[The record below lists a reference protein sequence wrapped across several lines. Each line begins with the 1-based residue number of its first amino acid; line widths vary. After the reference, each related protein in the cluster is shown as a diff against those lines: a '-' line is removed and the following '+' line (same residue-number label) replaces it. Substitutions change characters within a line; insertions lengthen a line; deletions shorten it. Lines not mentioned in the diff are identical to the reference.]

1 MKYKDFSDEFLVAAY
16 QESRLHPGET
26 LRSGDIIDRYPLVFE
41 PGWVVELVRDLG
53 VRGYFTSKGVDAD
66 DRGQPIRLTG
76 RGFRVAE
83 DLIDKGVGIFRL
95 DLGDGIGFPGADHA
109 SNAKS
114 GNSSPHQRLDQDHHY
129 LMGLLLAECDD
140 HIGTVYD
147 LKQLQTDSFSVRQV
161 REAAEHLHEAGL
173 ATLSKVAVPGQRRA
187 DDMLMLTPLGIV
199 YALRNEAQVLKAMMS
214 GGASSD
220 LQRVREA
227 FDRLQVEQIPDG
239 SQETSAAVAPASDR
253 LVRIDH
259 NQPGY
264 QEILTG
270 LIEIRDAVR
279 GANDLEDQER
289 DRLVVS
295 LGAAES
301 LWKAG
306 QLKMI
311 QIKIGVVMAL
321 EDAGHALGATAK
333 AVAAA
338 LLVDTIKA
346 FIKNHTGIDLD
357 NM

>member
-53 VRGYFTSKGVDAD
+53 VRGYFTSEGVDAD

-95 DLGDGIGFPGADHA
+95 DLGDGIGFPSAADA
-109 SNAKS
+109 PDAKS
-114 GNSSPHQRLDQDHHY
+114 VNSPLRQQLDQDHHY
-129 LMGLLLAECDD
+129 LIGLLLAECDD

-147 LKQLQTDSFSVRQV
+147 LKRLQTASFSLRQV

-173 ATLSKVAVPGQRRA
+173 ATLSKVAVPGQRKA

-199 YALRNEAQVLKAMMS
+199 YALRNEVQVLKAMMS
-214 GGASSD
+214 GGASWD

-227 FDRLQVEQIPDG
+227 FDRLQLEHAPVG
-239 SQETSAAVAPASDR
+239 YQERAAAVAASDR

-270 LIEIRDAVR
+270 LTEIRDAVR
-279 GANDLEDQER
+279 GANDLEDEER

-301 LWKAG
+301 LWNAG
-306 QLKMI
+306 QLKLI

-321 EDAGHALGATAK
+321 EDAGKALGATAK

-346 FIKNHTGIDLD
+346 FIKNHTGLDLD
-357 NM
+357 DM

>member
-1 MKYKDFSDEFLVAAY
+1 VKYKDFSDEFLVAAY
-16 QESRLHPGET
+16 HESRLHPGET
-26 LRSGDIIDRYPLVFE
+26 LRSGDIVDRYPLVFE
-41 PGWVVELVRDLG
+41 PGWVVQLVRDLG

-76 RGFRVAE
+76 RGLRVAE
-83 DLIDKGVGIFRL
+83 DLIEKGIGIFRL
-95 DLGDGIGFPGADHA
+95 DLGDGIGFPGADDTA
-109 SNAKS
+109 DATATV
-114 GNSSPHQRLDQDHHY
+114 SSPQLRLGQDHHY
-129 LMGLLLAECDD
+129 LIGLLLAECDD

-147 LKQLQTDSFSVRQV
+147 LKQLETDSFSKRQV
-161 REAAEHLHEAGL
+161 REAAVNLHEAGL
-173 ATLSKVAVPGQRRA
+173 ATLSKVAVPGQRRSG
-187 DDMLMLTPLGIV
+187 DMLMLTPLGIV

-214 GGASSD
+214 GGSISD

-227 FDRLQVEQIPDG
+227 FDRLQVGQNPVEP
-239 SQETSAAVAPASDR
+239 QEEVPAVAPASDR

-270 LIEIRDAVR
+270 LSEVRDAVR
-279 GANDLEDQER
+279 GANDLGEEER
-289 DRLVVS
+289 DRLVAS

-301 LWKAG
+301 LWQAG

-311 QIKIGVVMAL
+311 QIKIGVVMAVQ
-321 EDAGHALGATAK
+321 DAAAALGATAK

-338 LLVDTIKA
+338 LLVDTIKG
-346 FIKNHTGIDLD
+346 FIKSHTGIDLD